1 MALFD
6 KLKDKVNKMVDVDKL
21 SEIANKTVASVKQEV
36 AKASNPSIK
45 EQERLAKEKA
55 LQEQKEQKK
64 REKEKLIDDFFASIN
79 LNEEF
84 EYIFTVLEK
93 SGATTINFEKG
104 VDHMLSKTET
114 ALPKEELLSVV
125 KTELFTRAFSDT
137 ECAVA
142 KAVATDYFVSA
153 VIDGELLTQY
163 MRFAVS
169 RERGSFAEMEEPF
182 IKALYGVAG
191 HAVNY
196 LSNRLAEGNYR
207 TMTSVDFES
216 IIENSDV
223 LKSYTD
229 SDPFDV
235 DKVRAKWAEDLCNSL
250 LKIVKSSKVGSFLDK
265 EEYVDALCYFAYIR
279 LCGDED
285 PAENVGISK
294 IANVYLEY
302 LTAYYDRINR

>member
-6 KLKDKVNKMVDVDKL
+6 KLKDKVNKIVDVDKL
-21 SEIANKTVASVKQEV
+21 SEMANKTVASVKQEV
-36 AKASNPSIK
+36 AKAIDPSVK

-84 EYIFTVLEK
+84 EYIFTVLGK
-93 SGATTINFEKG
+93 SGATATNFEKG

-114 ALPKEELLSVV
+114 ALSKEEILPVL
-125 KTELFTRAFSDT
+125 KKELFTRAFSDT
-137 ECAVA
+137 ECEVA
-142 KAVATDYFVSA
+142 KAVVTDYFVRT
-153 VIDGELLTQY
+153 VVGDGLLTQY
-163 MRFAVS
+163 MSFAIS
-169 RERGSFAEMEEPF
+169 RERGSFAAMEEPF

-191 HAVNY
+191 HALNY
-196 LSNRLAEGNYR
+196 LNNGLTEGNYR
-207 TMTSVDFES
+207 TMTSVDFGT
-216 IIENSDV
+216 IIADSDV

-229 SDPFDV
+229 SDPFSADEARV
-235 DKVRAKWAEDLCNSL
+235 KWAEDLCNSP
-250 LKIVKSSKVGSFLDK
+250 LKIVKSSELGSFLDK
-265 EEYVDALCYFAYIR
+265 DEHIDALYYFAYIR

-285 PAENVGISK
+285 PAENVGVPK

-302 LTAYYDRINR
+302 LKAYYNRINR